1 MSYEIMEYARLSIAQ
16 KNQAVDLFME
26 GFGHMMTFSR
36 DEKLKKELMLEIF
49 HPTLFRC
56 YVENGKVLGLLG
68 IATDEIRPIDF
79 RQDTCVRL
87 FGRLKG
93 AMISKQMNA
102 IFQKPVVSFR
112 DELYIDVLVTGSEA
126 RRKGVASALLNEVL
140 GQKRY
145 SVCYLHVFSNNEP
158 AISFYRKHG
167 FSVDREEKSSLMRF
181 LGKGSGYPIRMKK
194 DLA

>member
-1 MSYEIMEYARLSIAQ
+1 MCYEIMEYARLSIAQ

-145 SVCYLHVFSNNEP
+145 SVCYLHVVSNNEP

-167 FSVDREEKSSLMRF
+167 FSADREEKSSLMRF

>member
-26 GFGHMMTFSR
+26 GFGHMMTFSK

-126 RRKGVASALLNEVL
+126 RRKGVASALLNDVL
-140 GQKRY
+140 AKKRC
-145 SVCYLHVFSNNEP
+145 SVCYLHVFSNNQP
-158 AISFYRKHG
+158 ALSFYRKHG
-167 FSVDREEKSSLMRF
+167 FTVDREEKTSLMRF
-181 LGKGSGYPIRMKK
+181 LGSGYPIRMKK
-194 DLA
+194 ILA

>member
-26 GFGHMMTFSR
+26 GFGHMMTFSK

-93 AMISKQMNA
+93 
-102 IFQKPVVSFR
+102 P
-112 DELYIDVLVTGSEA
+112 
-126 RRKGVASALLNEVL
+126 
-140 GQKRY
+140 
-145 SVCYLHVFSNNEP
+145 
-158 AISFYRKHG
+158 
-167 FSVDREEKSSLMRF
+167 
-181 LGKGSGYPIRMKK
+181 
-194 DLA
+194 